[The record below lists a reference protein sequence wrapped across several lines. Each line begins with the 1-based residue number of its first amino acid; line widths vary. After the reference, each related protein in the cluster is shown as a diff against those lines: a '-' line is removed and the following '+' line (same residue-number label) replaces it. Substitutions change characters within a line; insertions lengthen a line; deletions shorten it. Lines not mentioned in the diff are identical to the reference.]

1 MSTTATRTTSGP
13 ARRRS
18 RRGPGSVRPG
28 SPRPAASPTAARTTT
43 TTRATPPTAAPANT
57 PPART
62 TPART
67 ALAAPAEAPPD
78 RTTRARTALA
88 APAEAPPARTT
99 PARTTRARTAAT
111 TRMTPTGA
119 APGRTAPG
127 RPAAGPD
134 RAPAG
139 PPARTPLPPHV
150 LFAERLLA
158 VLSGERPVHWMLGQ
172 TVGEAYD
179 QLIRLAPTT
188 PLRARGARPVIRR
201 CGGFPLRPGV
211 VEAFASIAAGEQVRA
226 MAFRL
231 EQGTDRKWRCA
242 AVELGGERS

>member
-1 MSTTATRTTSGP
+1 MSTTATRTTPGP
-13 ARRRS
+13 AGRRGG
-18 RRGPGSVRPG
+18 RGPGGVRPG
-28 SPRPAASPTAARTTT
+28 APRPAAGPAPSRT
-43 TTRATPPTAAPANT
+43 
-57 PPART
+57 PAR

-67 ALAAPAEAPPD
+67 A
-78 RTTRARTALA
+78 T
-88 APAEAPPARTT
+88 ARTT
-99 PARTTRARTAAT
+99 PTRTAPAGTVPARTAPPGGT
-111 TRMTPTGA
+111 TASVT
-119 APGRTAPG
+119 
-127 RPAAGPD
+127 
-134 RAPAG
+134 RA
-139 PPARTPLPPHV
+139 PLPPHI

-179 QLIRLAPTT
+179 QLIRLAPAT
-188 PLRARGARPVIRR
+188 PLRARGARPVVRR

-242 AVELGGERS
+242 AVELGSERH